1 MKGVLKQSLRKKDV
15 DYVVIDN
22 LEYTTTHRYLIP
34 AIEKNPEE
42 FTRVHS
48 LKNPDTWLLEF

>member
-1 MKGVLKQSLRKKDV
+1 MEDLPDKAIYGVMKLLL
-15 DYVVIDN
+15 VIDN

-34 AIEKNPEE
+34 AIEKNPDK
-42 FTRVHS
+42 FTLVHS